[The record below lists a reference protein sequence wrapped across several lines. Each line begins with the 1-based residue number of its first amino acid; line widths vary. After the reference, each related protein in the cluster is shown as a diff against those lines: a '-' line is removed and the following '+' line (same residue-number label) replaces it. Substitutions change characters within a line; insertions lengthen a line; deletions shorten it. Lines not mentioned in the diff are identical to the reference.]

1 MNDHKRLAQLSDAA
15 YGTPTI
21 RDAGTDTEVLIEGDV
36 VAFRGTSSWRDWVT
50 DAKAV
55 YVPWVTPTGM
65 KGFVHG
71 GFFRAFSSVRE
82 RITERVKQMSAV
94 TFTGHSLGGALAT
107 LAAAWYCGAQRKIGR
122 LITFGSPKV
131 GNDEFADNFD
141 DIPTSI
147 YRHGRDAVTY
157 VPNLLWPRLSDT
169 IGNGEL
175 DGPLA
180 TVHVDEV
187 KVIGST
193 WRKLWFMPLWPKPP
207 TPLDHPLAHY
217 IEAL

>member
-1 MNDHKRLAQLSDAA
+1 MTDHKRLAQLSDAA

-36 VAFRGTSSWRDWVT
+36 VAFRGTSSWRDWLT

-71 GFFRAFSSVRE
+71 GFYRAFSSVRE
-82 RITERVKQMSAV
+82 RLTERVRQMSAV

-122 LITFGSPKV
+122 LVTFGSPKV
-131 GNDEFADNFD
+131 GTEEFAEEFAG
-141 DIPTSI
+141 IPTAL
-147 YRHGRDAVTY
+147 YRYGNDIVTH
-157 VPNLLWPRLSDT
+157 VPSFLFPRLSDT

-175 DGPLA
+175 DLPLETA
-180 TVHVDEV
+180 HVDEL
-187 KVIGST
+187 KQLGSK

-207 TPLDHPLAHY
+207 TPLDHSLSLY